1 MLFMPFMV
9 KKGEE
14 VIREIRVNQVQK
26 NSRARSR

>member
-1 MLFMPFMV
+1 MIYMFYMV

-26 NSRARSR
+26 IRLS